1 MQNFVGYKTEVNE
14 ATGKLEKKKWTE
26 CVANDRV
33 DAARK
38 MKVELKTVCLAL

>member
-1 MQNFVGYKTEVNE
+1 MQNFVGYKMEFNK
-14 ATGKLEKKKWTE
+14 ATRKLEKKWTE

-38 MKVELKTVCLAL
+38 MQVELKTVCLAL

>member
-14 ATGKLEKKKWTE
+14 TTGQLEKKWTE